1 MKRSFLMS
9 ALVLAMASSLAVT
22 ACGGGGGSGEPAK
35 DGDSAK
41 KDGEESSSGD
51 PVEEMQKISDGIQK
65 DVDAVLQPIKD
76 FDATLDSLT
85 KLPADLKAAKSK
97 ADGKK
102 ILASFKV
109 LLDGKDVDVVALK
122 IDEAGGGIVKER
134 IDKVKALVDSTKD
147 IDNRV
152 KDLVQRVT
160 DAAPKIAA
168 AAAKVIPKL
177 EAKIKAPFGVSADD
191 KKKAEEDKKKIQEL
205 VDGFKKKV
213 EEWQKL
219 LTELPPKAKDFPT
232 KLGKAF
238 AGGK

>member
-1 MKRSFLMS
+1 MKRSVLMS
-9 ALVLAMASSLAVT
+9 ALVLALASSLAVT

-41 KDGEESSSGD
+41 KDGEESGSGD

-102 ILASFKV
+102 ILASLKV
-109 LLDGKDVDVVALK
+109 LLDGKEVDVVALK

-134 IDKVKALVDSTKD
+134 IDKVKALVDNIKD
-147 IDNRV
+147 VDNKV
-152 KDLVQRVT
+152 KDLVQKVT

-168 AAAKVIPKL
+168 AAGKALPKL
-177 EAKIKAPFGVSADD
+177 EAKLKAPFGVSADD
-191 KKKAEEDKKKIQEL
+191 KKKAEEDKKKITDI
-205 VDGFKKKV
+205 VDGFKTKAQ
-213 EEWQKL
+213 EWQKL
-219 LTELPPKAKDFPT
+219 LTELPGKVKDFPVR
-232 KLGKAF
+232 LGKAF
-238 AGGK
+238 AGAK

>member
-41 KDGEESSSGD
+41 KDGEETSGD

-65 DVDAVLQPIKD
+65 DVDGVLQPIKD
-76 FDATLDSLT
+76 FEGILDSLT

-102 ILASFKV
+102 ILASLKV
-109 LLDGKDVDVVALK
+109 LLDGQEVDLVALK

-134 IDKVKALVDSTKD
+134 VEKVKALVAAIKDVDTK
-147 IDNRV
+147 V
-152 KDLVQRVT
+152 KDLVQKVT

-168 AAAKVIPKL
+168 SAAKALPKL
-177 EAKIKAPFGVSADD
+177 EAKIKAPFGVSAED
-191 KKKAEEDKKKIQEL
+191 KKKAEEDKKKLTDI
-205 VDGFKKKV
+205 VDGFKKKA

-219 LTELPPKAKDFPT
+219 LTELPTKA
-232 KLGKAF
+232 
-238 AGGK
+238 